1 MALTVP
7 AATSFSPE
15 GCPGQDGTWLPGAR
29 DVAAPT
35 LGPHRQEPPAAG
47 PEGLTTVHTIATP
60 SPARSAAR
68 PAPPALPGRRLAA
81 VGLVV
86 GATLNTAEAV
96 LGQFLPA
103 KPEGLAEQLSLV
115 AENAALYGT
124 RAVLGT
130 LAVPFMVIAF
140 LGAARLLAGRARR
153 TGAAAGTLLAAGMW
167 GFVGVHV
174 LGLLQ
179 LPASRGDIPA
189 AAAVLDGIQSSP
201 VLGALFFLPFLAGTV
216 LGLLLLTGGLL
227 RTGAVPRWIPATW
240 LAFLLLD
247 FSIGAVGPV
256 DPHWLFL
263 AGSVGLA
270 AHLIRRADTGSKV
283 S

>member
-1 MALTVP
+1 MHTTATV
-7 AATSFSPE
+7 SFPR
-15 GCPGQDGTWLPGAR
+15 PTAR
-29 DVAAPT
+29 T
-35 LGPHRQEPPAAG
+35 
-47 PEGLTTVHTIATP
+47 
-60 SPARSAAR
+60 
-68 PAPPALPGRRLAA
+68 APPALPGRRLAA
-81 VGLVV
+81 VALVV

-96 LGQFLPA
+96 LAQFLPA
-103 KPEGLAEQLSLV
+103 RPEQLSDQLRLV
-115 AENAALYGT
+115 AENAPLYGT

-140 LGAARLLAGRARR
+140 LGAARLLATRAPR

-189 AAAVLDGIQSSP
+189 AAAVLEGVQSSP
-201 VLGALFFLPFLAGTV
+201 VLAGLFLLPFLAGTV
-216 LGLLLLTGGLL
+216 LGMLVLTGGLL

-247 FSIGAVGPV
+247 FSVGAVGPV

-263 AGSVGLA
+263 AGAVGLA
-270 AHLIRRADTGSKV
+270 AHLTRRTDTRAIGA
-283 S
+283 